1 MKASRRRARRSTPRR
16 RGARHVRPT
25 GRAASSCRTRRAR
38 PRGRAGMRRRRG
50 GGLPEVFGRP
60 FPPRQAAGSS
70 IRARRRE
77 APTPRRRAL
86 LSHRPR
92 ATRRC
97 ADRPGPGLTA
107 SRARARSSCGRAA
120 ACWRWPSCFAGSG
133 QPLPRQYPSS
143 PPART
148 IGDALIRHG
157 GKPRANTTVC
167 NCGTDRSLS
176 GCAAAAILVPPNVPP
191 PPADSAAAEP
201 SGSHGRSRFRP
212 CRGRDV
218 VIRVVLADDSFLAR
232 EGIRRALEAIDDVDL
247 VASCGDLD
255 ELRSTVERV
264 EPDVVVTDIRM
275 PPTNTDEG
283 IRFAREL
290 RGSLPDAGVV
300 VLSQHAEPSYA
311 MSLFEDGSNRR
322 AYLLKERV
330 KDKDELARALRD
342 VAAGGSLVDSRI
354 VDTLVSGRL
363 NDPGVE
369 KLTPREREI
378 LAMIAEGRSNAA
390 IADSLEITKRAV
402 ERHIN
407 GIFLKLDLGEAEDVN
422 RRVKATLLYLTGGG
436 G

>member
-1 MKASRRRARRSTPRR
+1 
-16 RGARHVRPT
+16 
-25 GRAASSCRTRRAR
+25 
-38 PRGRAGMRRRRG
+38 
-50 GGLPEVFGRP
+50 
-60 FPPRQAAGSS
+60 
-70 IRARRRE
+70 
-77 APTPRRRAL
+77 
-86 LSHRPR
+86 
-92 ATRRC
+92 
-97 ADRPGPGLTA
+97 
-107 SRARARSSCGRAA
+107 
-120 ACWRWPSCFAGSG
+120 
-133 QPLPRQYPSS
+133 
-143 PPART
+143 
-148 IGDALIRHG
+148 
-157 GKPRANTTVC
+157 
-167 NCGTDRSLS
+167 
-176 GCAAAAILVPPNVPP
+176 
-191 PPADSAAAEP
+191 
-201 SGSHGRSRFRP
+201 
-212 CRGRDV
+212 

-232 EGIRRALEAIDDVDL
+232 EGIARALDAIDDVDL

-290 RGSLPDAGVV
+290 RGSLPEAGVV

-354 VDTLVSGRL
+354 VDTLVSSRL

-378 LAMIAEGRSNAA
+378 LAMIAEGRSNTS

-407 GIFLKLDLGEAEDVN
+407 GIFVKLDLGEAEDVN
-422 RRVKATLLYLTGGG
+422 RRVKAALLYLTGGG